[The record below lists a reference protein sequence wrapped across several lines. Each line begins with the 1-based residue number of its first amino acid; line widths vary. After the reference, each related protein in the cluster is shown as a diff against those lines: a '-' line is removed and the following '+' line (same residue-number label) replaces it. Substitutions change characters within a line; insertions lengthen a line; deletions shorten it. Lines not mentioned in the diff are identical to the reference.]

1 MIECN
6 TRFLR
11 ETKNWNVEES
21 LPMDGRFE
29 DSEINLKKE
38 VFFPDNIVQLFEKYK
53 VRKQFDL
60 LSVDT
65 GQQEIFK
72 ILT

>member
-21 LPMDGRFE
+21 LLMDGRFE

-53 VRKQFDL
+53 VKKQFDL

-65 GQQEIFK
+65 GHQYIFK
-72 ILT
+72 I

>member
-1 MIECN
+1 
-6 TRFLR
+6 
-11 ETKNWNVEES
+11 
-21 LPMDGRFE
+21 MDGRFE

-38 VFFPDNIVQLFEKYK
+38 FFFPDNIVQLFEKYK

-65 GQQEIFK
+65 GQQNIFK
-72 ILT
+72 ILN